1 MDNDGG
7 KGLLRVVGG
16 LLERVEEG
24 AHVDG
29 AAGLEIDVV
38 RHLRVAAVA
47 LVVGRHGDDFLNRLA
62 DAPVFQRL
70 GLLEPLLADAGGGL
84 HAVAVAQLLLGRVL
98 AGQFAG
104 QRAGRVKADLVLRDI
119 EAHGGDLARVVQL
132 QRAHGRVDGH
142 AAGLVGLSAR
152 AGHGAGGD

>member
-1 MDNDGG
+1 M
-7 KGLLRVVGG
+7 V
-16 LLERVEEG
+16 
-24 AHVDG
+24 
-29 AAGLEIDVV
+29 
-38 RHLRVAAVA
+38 AVA

-104 QRAGRVKADLVLRDI
+104 QRAGCVKADLVLRDI

-132 QRAHGRVDGH
+132 QRAHGRVNGH

-152 AGHGAGGD
+152 AGHGGDGTEAGSGQRAGREGEHQRRSRGGHRKLVHNRTSKVNDFG